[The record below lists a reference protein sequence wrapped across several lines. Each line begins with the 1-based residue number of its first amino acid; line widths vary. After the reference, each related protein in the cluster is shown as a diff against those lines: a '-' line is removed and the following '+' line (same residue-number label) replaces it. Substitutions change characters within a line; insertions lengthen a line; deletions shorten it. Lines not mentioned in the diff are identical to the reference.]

1 MSRSVLVETFKGA
14 LTLKTTAAQQQFWE
28 EFQSRFSRLARLVY
42 GTSQIG
48 IINGTFSSLVSGIG
62 SVALLWFGSSLVIGR
77 ELSIG
82 QLLAFN
88 SMSGSFLGF
97 IGAVIGFV
105 DEFTQVKTATQRLSE
120 VIDTTPESDE
130 TDNKAFVQLRNDA
143 EITLTDLTFHH
154 TGRVDLLDDFSLTI
168 PGGKTTAIIG
178 RSGCGKSSL
187 VKLVAGLYPYQSGNI
202 RIGVFNLEDL
212 VLDCLRQQVVL
223 VPQEPHFWSRS
234 IVENFRLGSPNI
246 SFEHIVHACQLA
258 GADEF
263 IGKLP
268 DKYQTV
274 LGEFGANL
282 SGGQRQRLAVARAI
296 VNDPSILILDESTAG
311 LDPISEAEMLD
322 RLLASRQG
330 KTTIMISHRPRVIE
344 RADWIVFLEQGSV
357 KLQSTLED
365 LQSIEGDHLNF
376 LNP

>member
-1 MSRSVLVETFKGA
+1 
-14 LTLKTTAAQQQFWE
+14 
-28 EFQSRFSRLARLVY
+28 
-42 GTSQIG
+42 
-48 IINGTFSSLVSGIG
+48 
-62 SVALLWFGSSLVIGR
+62 
-77 ELSIG
+77 
-82 QLLAFN
+82 
-88 SMSGSFLGF
+88 MSGSFLGF

-120 VIDTTPESDE
+120 VIDTTSESDE
-130 TDNKAFVQLRNDA
+130 SDNKAFVEIRDDA
-143 EITLTDLTFHH
+143 DITLTDLTFHH
-154 TGRVDLLDDFSLTI
+154 TGRIDLLDDFSLMI

-187 VKLVAGLYPYQSGNI
+187 VKLVTGLYPYQSGNI
-202 RIGVFNLEDL
+202 RIGIFNLEDL
-212 VLDCLRQQVVL
+212 ALDCLRQQVVL

-234 IVENFRLGSPNI
+234 IIENFRLGVPAI
-246 SFEHIVHACQLA
+246 TFEQIVYACQVA

-263 IGKLP
+263 ISKLP

-296 VNDPSILILDESTAG
+296 VNNPSILILDESTAG

-322 RLLASRQG
+322 QLLAARQG
-330 KTTIMISHRPRVIE
+330 KTTLMISHRPRVIE
-344 RADWIVFLEQGSV
+344 RADWVVFLEQGSV
-357 KLQSTLED
+357 KLQGTLED
-365 LQSIEGDHLNF
+365 LQNIDGDHINF